1 MTTDRSLLSHY
12 LGIAPS
18 TREEGVLRLLLE
30 TAIRTVDAA
39 EGSVLAYDPDAND
52 LRFVMVV
59 NGPGSL
65 VGQRVPIGA
74 GLTGLAALTH
84 EVQIGAP
91 TFKTVD
97 DANKATGVEG
107 EPSAVIAAPMVSGDT
122 LIGVLTAVRFKSG
135 HRFTTDDGRAYGNF
149 ATIAALML
157 DQHNR
162 LRSMTGDRGGELTTA
177 GGYGPEEA
185 RILNA
190 LGTVARTRPDRLP
203 RLAQLFEQMVD
214 IAS

>member
-1 MTTDRSLLSHY
+1 MALDRSHLSHY

-18 TREEGVLRLLLE
+18 SREEGVLRLLLE

-39 EGSVLAYDPDAND
+39 EGSVLAYDRDAND
-52 LRFVMVV
+52 LRFVMTV
-59 NGPGSL
+59 NGPGNL

-91 TFKTVD
+91 TYRTVD

-107 EPSAVIAAPMVSGDT
+107 EPSAVIAAPMVSGDQ
-122 LIGVLTAVRFKSG
+122 LIGVLTAVRFKPG

-162 LRSMTGDRGGELTTA
+162 LRDLAGGGGELTTA
-177 GGYGPEEA
+177 GGFGPEET
-185 RILNA
+185 RILAA
-190 LGTVARTRPDRLP
+190 LSTVAQTRPDRLP
-203 RLAQLFEQMVD
+203 RLAQLFEQMVE
-214 IAS
+214 IAV

>member
-1 MTTDRSLLSHY
+1 MAMDRSLLSHY

-39 EGSVLAYDPDAND
+39 EGSVLAYDRDAND
-52 LRFVMVV
+52 LRFVMIA

-65 VGQRVPIGA
+65 IGQRVPIGA

-97 DANKATGVEG
+97 DANNATGVEG
-107 EPSAVIAAPMVSGDT
+107 EPSAVIAAPMVSGDQ
-122 LIGVLTAVRFKSG
+122 LIGVLTAVRFKPG

-149 ATIAALML
+149 ATVAALML

-162 LRSMTGDRGGELTTA
+162 LRDLAGGADELTTA

-190 LGTVARTRPDRLP
+190 MATVARTRPDRLP
-203 RLAQLFEQMVD
+203 RLAQLFEQMAD
-214 IAS
+214 IAI

>member
-1 MTTDRSLLSHY
+1 MAMDRSFLSRY

-39 EGSVLAYDPDAND
+39 EGSVLAYDRDAND
-52 LRFVMVV
+52 LRFVMTV
-59 NGPGSL
+59 NGPSSL
-65 VGQRVPIGA
+65 IGQRVPIGA

-122 LIGVLTAVRFKSG
+122 LIGVLTGVRFKPG
-135 HRFTTDDGRAYGNF
+135 YRFTTEDGRAYGNF
-149 ATIAALML
+149 STIAALML
-157 DQHNR
+157 DQHSR
-162 LRSMTGDRGGELTTA
+162 LRDLSGGTGDVTTA
-177 GGYGPEEA
+177 GFGPEEA
-185 RILNA
+185 RIMA
-190 LGTVARTRPDRLP
+190 AVASVARSRPDRLP
-203 RLAQLFEQMVD
+203 RLAQLFEQMAD
-214 IAS
+214 IAI